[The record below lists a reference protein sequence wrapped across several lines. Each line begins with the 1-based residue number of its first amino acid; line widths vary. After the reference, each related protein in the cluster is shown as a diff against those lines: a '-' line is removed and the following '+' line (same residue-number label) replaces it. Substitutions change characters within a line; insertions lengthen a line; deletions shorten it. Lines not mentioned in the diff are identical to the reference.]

1 MAPAKEAAVTTKAT
15 AKTIASRK
23 SETTYLFLM
32 AYPLARQLGA
42 GAAIEAAV
50 TTKATAKPIASRK
63 METRYLFF
71 MVR

>member
-1 MAPAKEAAVTTKAT
+1 MAPAKEAAVTTKTT
-15 AKTIASRK
+15 AKTIASTKR
-23 SETTYLFLM
+23 EATYLFFM
-32 AYPLARQLGA
+32 VYPLARQFGA

-50 TTKATAKPIASRK
+50 TTKATAKPTASRK